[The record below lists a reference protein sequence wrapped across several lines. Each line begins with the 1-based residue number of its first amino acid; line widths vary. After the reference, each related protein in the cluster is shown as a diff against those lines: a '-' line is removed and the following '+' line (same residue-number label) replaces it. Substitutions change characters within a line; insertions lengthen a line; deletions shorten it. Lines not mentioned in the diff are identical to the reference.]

1 MTIKHKFSTIH
12 TQYKKNRKVEWIVI
26 HYTAGVT
33 SRMNSALNLASY
45 FATRPDDCSSD
56 FTVDDY
62 DVVQYNP
69 DILNRYTWHCGG
81 SKYNNKGG
89 KYYGKCTNANSI
101 GIEVCSTNSTG
112 KMQNANDKSYSFT
125 DAAVANAERLVKKLM
140 KEYNIPA
147 DRVIRHYDVTGKP
160 CPGIIGWNLDSGS
173 EAKWEAF
180 KRAISSGEAVSSP
193 TQSTA
198 AKYYVQVGAFSVKE
212 NAYNYRNKVKKTYPG
227 TFVRCFDGSE
237 LYFVQ
242 VGAFSSRANAENYL
256 KEVKKNHPNAFIKV
270 V

>member
-33 SRMNSALNLASY
+33 SRLNSALNLASY
-45 FATRPDDCSSD
+45 FATRPDDCSAD

-62 DVVQYNP
+62 DIVQYNP

-89 KYYGKCTNANSI
+89 KFYGKCTNANSI
-101 GIEVCSTNSTG
+101 GIEVCSTNSTR

-125 DAAVANAERLVKKLM
+125 DAVVKNTEELVKYLM

-147 DRVIRHYDVTGKP
+147 DHVIRHYDVTGKL
-160 CPGIIGWNLDSGS
+160 CPGIIGWNAESGS
-173 EAKWEAF
+173 EVKWEQF
-180 KRAISSGEAVSSP
+180 KKNIS
-193 TQSTA
+193 TNTTNTTTTTTTTTA
-198 AKYYVQVGAFSVKE
+198 KNQLYYVQVGAFSVKE
-212 NAYNYRNKVKKTYPG
+212 NAEKYLAKVKKHY
-227 TFVRCFDGSE
+227 
-237 LYFVQ
+237 
-242 VGAFSSRANAENYL
+242 
-256 KEVKKNHPNAFIKV
+256 PNAFIKIM
-270 V
+270 